1 MTDAA
6 APTRTPTHLWI
17 VGILS
22 LLWNAMGAFDYSASQ
37 LGVESYLSQFT
48 PEQREYFEA
57 FPAWAVAGWAFGVW
71 GALAGSLGLL
81 LRKAWSF
88 SAFAVSLAGLAISSI
103 YNFLLT
109 DGAAVMGT
117 GGVVFSLVI
126 WLVAIL
132 LLLYARNQKRAG
144 VLA

>member
-1 MTDAA
+1 MSDAT
-6 APTRTPTHLWI
+6 APPRTPAHLWI
-17 VGILS
+17 VGVLS

-37 LGVESYLSQFT
+37 FEVESYMSQFT
-48 PEQREYFEA
+48 PEQRAYFDS
-57 FPAWAVAGWAFGVW
+57 FPAWAVAGWALGVW

-88 SAFAVSLAGLAISSI
+88 GAFAVSLAGLAISSI